1 MSELFSDVSLLYYKS
16 DSVVR
21 RGITNPRK
29 TFQYE
34 FEFYKT
40 SSGIS
45 YVDRFAYS
53 HNAGNVLLIK
63 PNQLRRS
70 KNYFE
75 CFAVHFSCAD
85 KAFAAKYIDSLP
97 NCVYLP
103 ACEESFKRLI
113 MSRRINSLSQNLHIN
128 ALLMEIISN
137 VHEFC
142 APLSGESALESIGIE
157 NMQRIGSA
165 AEYIKEHYSEQIDS
179 SELHR
184 RSFMSRSTFFRLF
197 KEIIGSTPG
206 DYINTVR
213 IENAKIMLNT
223 TELPAA
229 EIAQMCGFCSQAYF
243 NCIFKKKTGFT
254 PIEYRKKSNFNFI

>member
-113 MSRRINSLSQNLHIN
+113 MSQDKQSF
-128 ALLMEIISN
+128 A
-137 VHEFC
+137 
-142 APLSGESALESIGIE
+142 ESAYK
-157 NMQRIGSA
+157 RA
-165 AEYIKEHYSEQIDS
+165 AY
-179 SELHR
+179 
-184 RSFMSRSTFFRLF
+184 
-197 KEIIGSTPG
+197 G
-206 DYINTVR
+206 DNF
-213 IENAKIMLNT
+213 E
-223 TELPAA
+223 
-229 EIAQMCGFCSQAYF
+229 CS
-243 NCIFKKKTGFT
+243 
-254 PIEYRKKSNFNFI
+254 